1 MSSVRR
7 LLVAL
12 TALLATAAWTG
23 GLAQPAAADP
33 IGHLHYPN
41 VTGTTTLAKPG
52 VTAAIPQSVI
62 DADLDFA
69 NGNITGTST
78 QIPDFPV
85 TIKVAN
91 LVPVTSIVRM
101 VPVGQLT
108 GHLGD
113 TFTAS
118 STFTLQ
124 LVRVF
129 QPALPRLNLVPS
141 GCRTATPTTVN
152 LVNTTPINIF
162 DTTISGTYTLPRF
175 THCGLLTPVLDLLL
189 SGPNNRLTLRLQA

>member
-1 MSSVRR
+1 VSSVRR

-12 TALLATAAWTG
+12 TALLATAVWAG

-41 VTGTTTLAKPG
+41 VTGSTTLAKPH
-52 VTAAIPQSVI
+52 VSAAIPQSVV

-69 NGNITGTST
+69 NGNIVGAA

-85 TIKVAN
+85 TIRVAN
-91 LVPVTSIVRM
+91 LVPVTAITRM

-129 QPALPRLNLVPS
+129 QPSLPRLNLVPS

-189 SGPNNRLTLRLQA
+189 SGPGNTLTLRLQA

>member
-1 MSSVRR
+1 VSSVRR
-7 LLVAL
+7 LLVTL
-12 TALLATAAWTG
+12 TALLAVTAWAG

-33 IGHLHYPN
+33 IFHLHYPN
-41 VTGTTTLAKPG
+41 VTGSTTLAKPN
-52 VTAAIPQSVI
+52 VTAAIPKSVV
-62 DADLDFA
+62 DADLDLA
-69 NGNITGTST
+69 NGNLTGQA

-85 TIKVAN
+85 TIRVAG

-108 GHLGD
+108 GHLTD
-113 TFTAS
+113 TFSAT
-118 STFTLQ
+118 STFTLR

-141 GCRTATPTTVN
+141 GCQTRTPVTVN
-152 LVNTTPINIF
+152 LVNTTPVNIF

-175 THCGLLTPVLDLLL
+175 TRCGLLTPVLDLLL
-189 SGPNNRLTLRLQA
+189 SGPGNTLTLRLQAS